1 MKSTTIRTS
10 LLVALALTALSFS
23 GCITYPQ
30 TSTTSPN
37 PRRQLPPI
45 EYFADDNGDGI
56 LEPILL
62 EKEPEPRQGTEQW
75 TRDFYGTIKYP
86 ALARENG
93 IQGIV
98 MLAVLVDETGKV
110 LDADIAKKL
119 FKDCDQEARRAFLS
133 ATQQGY
139 TPLARGGVA
148 VKFKM
153 HYPVGFWLD

>member
-1 MKSTTIRTS
+1 MKSTTIHAS
-10 LLVALALTALSFS
+10 LLAMLVLSTLGFS

-30 TSTTSPN
+30 TSTASPN

-45 EYFADDNGDGI
+45 QYFADDNGDGI
-56 LEPILL
+56 LESIQL

-75 TRDFYGTIKYP
+75 TRDFYGSVKYP
-86 ALARENG
+86 ASARENG

-98 MLAVLVDETGKV
+98 VLAVLVDETGKV
-110 LDADIAKKL
+110 LDAGIAKKL

-139 TPLARGGVA
+139 TPLLRNGVA
-148 VKFKM
+148 VKFKV